1 MAAQPPQV
9 VSLPADNS
17 IARVGRPLVIVAHD
31 TEGVDSRNTLQHGD
45 GRGVSIH
52 CLIQKF
58 PRANHTTDVLPGLPP
73 RTSGVVVYRMVPD
86 ERGANHAGFSTWTYQ
101 GKTYTPSGVSVNA
114 ISLGFELECKGKTD
128 PTDHYTDDQLLAAG
142 WLINLWRAK
151 FGPLPLV
158 RHAEID
164 PTRRSDTFH
173 LSTTELEKW
182 ANAATLVYNPPPPVI
197 HTVTAGP
204 FGAIAQEDRRP
215 GALAARYYPPNTPIP
230 CDDLTS
236 SYWHTVDQAGFIP
249 VGQVQA

>member
-101 GKTYTPSGVSVNA
+101 GKTYTPSGVNVNA
-114 ISLGFELECKGKTD
+114 ISLGFELECKGKSD

-151 FGPLPLV
+151 YGPTPLV

-173 LSTTELEKW
+173 LSTAELEKW
-182 ANAATLVYNPPPPVI
+182 ATAAALVYASPLI
-197 HTVTAGP
+197 RTVKAGP
-204 FGAIAQEDRRP
+204 RGAIAQQDRRP
-215 GALAARYYPPNTPIP
+215 DAPTAGLWYPPGSWIQ
-230 CDDLTS
+230 CDDLTAG
-236 SYWHTVDQAGFIP
+236 YWHAQDGVGFIP
-249 VGQVQA
+249 RGQVEE